1 MMMRLGKRAGEAS
14 EEPEVQAGA
23 GPDAHWAALR
33 PLTLDPAGLAR
44 GRVIAGGRA
53 DPAHV
58 PFDLLRT
65 RMARVLRERGWRRIG
80 ITSASPGCGKTF
92 VTANLVMSFARRA
105 SCRVVAM
112 DLDLRIPSL
121 ARALGLGAQ
130 GLMEDML
137 AGRVAPSRHLRRVK
151 GNLALGLNDAPAR
164 NPAELLE
171 ERATAEMLARIEA
184 DLAPEVILYDLPP
197 TLVCDDVLAFLP
209 RLDAVLLVAAGGV
222 TTAAQIRACETA
234 FGDTPLLGM
243 ILNRAEDVAVE
254 PYYA

>member
-1 MMMRLGKRAGEAS
+1 MTMMDKRLGGAEAA
-14 EEPEVQAGA
+14 PEAL
-23 GPDAHWAALR
+23 WAALR
-33 PLTLDPAGLAR
+33 PVTLDPAGLAR

-65 RMARVLRERGWRRIG
+65 RMSRALRERGWRRVG

-92 VTANLVMSFARRA
+92 VTANLAMSFARRA
-105 SCRVVAM
+105 SCRVLAM

-121 ARALGLGAQ
+121 ARALGLEAP
-130 GLMEDML
+130 GLMEDL
-137 AGRVAPSRHLRRVK
+137 LTGRTAPARHLRRV
-151 GNLALGLNDAPAR
+151 GPHRALGLNGAPAR
-164 NPAELLE
+164 NPAELLDE
-171 ERATAEMLARIEA
+171 EATARALARIEA
-184 DLAPEVILYDLPP
+184 DLAPEVVLYDLPP

-222 TTAAQIRACETA
+222 TTASQIRACEAA
-234 FGDTPLLGM
+234 FGETPLLGV